1 MVLPFLFLG
10 SQTAKPLTV
19 TTKSVFSAYQ
29 NTEHVLLPENY
40 KRSFGWTSQVRI
52 SVIAN
57 THFGLFRMPELGS
70 TVSADLTLSDFS
82 DHINSKLG
90 ARVHDD
96 HPY

>member
-1 MVLPFLFLG
+1 M
-10 SQTAKPLTV
+10 
-19 TTKSVFSAYQ
+19 Q
-29 NTEHVLLPENY
+29 NIWYYLEII
-40 KRSFGWTSQVRI
+40 KRSFEWIAHQVRL

-57 THFGLFRMPELGS
+57 THFGLFQMPELGS